1 MRLSISGLVIGALL
15 AFGSAAVAAENMR
28 QIVVSGEGQVAAAPD
43 LATISLGVTQEAKT
57 AAEALDAVSNATRGV
72 LARLK
77 ELAIA
82 DRDMQT
88 SQLTLNPKWTYRKVN
103 NREYNEITGY
113 TASNMVTVKVRD
125 LGSLGTVLDGVVR
138 SGANNFNGLRFGFD
152 DPQTLEDDARK
163 AAVKD
168 ALRKASQLAEAAGV
182 TLGPIQNISESGGRA
197 RPVAMAESRMAM
209 DSAVPI
215 AEGELS
221 LTSRVSVV
229 FSIAD

>member
-1 MRLSISGLVIGALL
+1 MRQSFIGLVLGVLL
-15 AFGSAAVAAENMR
+15 ATAGAASATENMR
-28 QIVVSGEGQVAAAPD
+28 QIIVSGEGNVAAAPD

-57 AAEALDAVSNATRGV
+57 AAEALDAVSNATREV
-72 LARLK
+72 LALLK
-77 ELAIA
+77 DMAIA

-103 NREYNEITGY
+103 NREFNEITGY

-125 LGSLGTVLDGVVR
+125 LPALGKILDGVVR

-152 DPQTLEDDARK
+152 DSQALEDEARK

-182 TLGPIQNISESGGRA
+182 TLGPIQNISEAGGRA
-197 RPVAMAESRMAM
+197 RPVAMAEARMAM
-209 DSAVPI
+209 DSSVPI

-221 LTSRVSVV
+221 LTSRVSVI
-229 FSIAD
+229 FAIAD